1 MGMQTD
7 IRSQHL
13 TASGNIDGLN
23 RNRLKSIS
31 YRGDGTDGY
40 VRLRNGGASGT
51 VLCELDVGTSD
62 TFTIY
67 VLLPGE
73 GILFPSGIY
82 VDISHVSATTVFYG

>member
-1 MGMQTD
+1 MSMQTD
-7 IRSQHL
+7 VKSQHV
-13 TASGNIDGLN
+13 TASGNIASLS
-23 RNRLKSIS
+23 RARLKSMS
-31 YRGDGTDGY
+31 YRGNGTDGY
-40 VRLRNGGASGT
+40 VKLRDGGASGT

-82 VDISHVSATTVFYG
+82 IDISNVSAATVFYG